1 MHGGRV
7 TGTDNNRKN
16 WSRIL
21 ESFDASIMM
30 QSIRKLNT
38 GDFNFQWTK
47 TLYKNILSH
56 ITFFFTLFKI
66 YICSKLCKISPTKR
80 FLWVPRKIN
89 FRFHLVKSEAF
100 EVSFLELPRNLF
112 FGVILYNLLR

>member
-38 GDFNFQWTK
+38 GNFNFQWTK

-89 FRFHLVKSEAF
+89 FIFHLVKSEGF
-100 EVSFLELPRNLF
+100 EVSFLELP
-112 FGVILYNLLR
+112 

>member
-1 MHGGRV
+1 M
-7 TGTDNNRKN
+7 GTDNNRRK

-21 ESFDASIMM
+21 ESFDASIMRE
-30 QSIRKLNT
+30 SIRKLNT
-38 GDFNFQWTK
+38 SNFNFQWTK

-66 YICSKLCKISPTKR
+66 CIFNKLYKISPTKR
-80 FLWVPRKIN
+80 FLSEPRKIN

-100 EVSFLELPRNLF
+100 EVSLLGLP
-112 FGVILYNLLR
+112 